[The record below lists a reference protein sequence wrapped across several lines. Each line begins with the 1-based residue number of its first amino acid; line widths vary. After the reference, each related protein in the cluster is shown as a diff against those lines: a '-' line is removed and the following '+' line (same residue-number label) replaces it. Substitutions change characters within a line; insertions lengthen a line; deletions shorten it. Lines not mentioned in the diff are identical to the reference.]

1 MQIIMNTK
9 KHMKQ
14 HLQ

>member
-14 HLQ
+14 HL